1 MRLILLALSEVDRH
15 LVADL
20 ALAGHLGAVLS
31 GEGDPQLTAERNDLP
46 GLHEQPGRADVAGD
60 PPGHPIIGGHVD
72 REDLVEAKVGAAIS
86 QGGGLRGTGCTPM
99 SYLVA
104 RCRQIITPSH
114 LLHGFGI
121 LRSRAKLGLLGRSA
135 TDPTLNE
142 DLHTVHLSR
151 LLPVLLL
158 LPLSA
163 WAQSADFDALKSKS
177 EPLGGLGPFLER
189 YVGRCEDP
197 ETQKTC
203 EANAATFRRQANGK
217 RYAMLVDDVR
227 SLLQAEAYDPDSGDL
242 TLQLTPIFG
251 AYGYALT
258 TGRPKRLNAQGL
270 PTMRLVKLEG

>member
-1 MRLILLALSEVDRH
+1 
-15 LVADL
+15 
-20 ALAGHLGAVLS
+20 
-31 GEGDPQLTAERNDLP
+31 
-46 GLHEQPGRADVAGD
+46 
-60 PPGHPIIGGHVD
+60 
-72 REDLVEAKVGAAIS
+72 
-86 QGGGLRGTGCTPM
+86 
-99 SYLVA
+99 
-104 RCRQIITPSH
+104 
-114 LLHGFGI
+114 
-121 LRSRAKLGLLGRSA
+121 
-135 TDPTLNE
+135 E

-163 WAQSADFDALKSKS
+163 WAQSADFDALTSKS

-270 PTMRLVKLEG
+270 PTMRLVKLEGRTTQGFDQRRFERMFRNGEVQLELIFTPEQVWTLPQRGGKPVQGVEVKALGVRVTHVRSGEAMVAWVRR